1 MDDPI
6 HFECPRCKATH
17 DRGYFDGVDTFR
29 CLRCG
34 YVGHGFH
41 PDEAIDAG
49 IGRDIREAQ
58 KWNRDHG
65 LPEGEF
71 AP

>member
-6 HFECPRCKATH
+6 HFECPHCKATH

-29 CLRCG
+29 CLGCG
-34 YVGHGFH
+34 YVGYGFH
-41 PDEAIDAG
+41 ADEEIDAG